1 MTATLEIAQAV
12 NERTF
17 EGGAFA
23 RRPVDEAQVVE
34 VARLLE
40 GVRRGNRRAA
50 FAVQEALSTSD
61 FVNTLFVVL
70 DRELMDRY
78 QAIDPQWP
86 QYARRTTVRDFRPKR
101 LVDLLGGNAA
111 LTLVP
116 ELTEYPERSIFK
128 ALYTI
133 AVSKYGGRFALSW
146 EAMINDE
153 LGELAD
159 LPGHLAIGATNTED
173 TVGAGLLTAGSGPNP
188 AFFNSTAWGRTYDDV
203 AGTWSG
209 GSTNLLAANP
219 PLTTDNLTAALAAIK
234 ARKDPEGLPIQNRA
248 YVLVVPAALE
258 VTAKKILAAT
268 EIRITIGS
276 ETTIMAN
283 WLTGTVRLVVE
294 PWLDVLDKGANVATT
309 WYLLPDPAQP
319 RPAFYVAFLRGHE
332 TPDVRVKTDTGQR
345 AGGGAVDPTE
355 GSFDIDDIQY
365 RVRHV
370 VGSAGT
376 DMIGTAASNG
386 SGS

>member
-1 MTATLEIAQAV
+1 MGNTLAIAQAV
-12 NERTF
+12 NERTL

-34 VARLLE
+34 VSRLIE
-40 GVRRGNRRAA
+40 GLRNGSRRAA
-50 FAVQEALSTSD
+50 LLVQEALSSSD
-61 FVNTLFVVL
+61 FINTLFVVL
-70 DRELMDRY
+70 DRELMDKY
-78 QAIDPQWP
+78 KAITPQWP
-86 QYARRTTVRDFRPKR
+86 QYCRRTTVRDFRNKR
-101 LVDLLGGNAA
+101 LVDLLGGNKA
-111 LTLVP
+111 LSLVP

-133 AVSKYGGRFALSW
+133 AVSKYGGKFALSW
-146 EAMINDE
+146 EAMVNDE

-159 LPGHLAIGATNTED
+159 LPGSLANGATNTED
-173 TVGAGLLTAGSGPNP
+173 TVGASLLTDGTGPNDS
-188 AFFNSTAWGRTYDDV
+188 FFNSTAWGRTYNEV

-209 GSTNLLAANP
+209 GSSNLIAGNP
-219 PLTTDNLTAALAAIK
+219 VLTTDSLTAALAAIK
-234 ARKDPEGLPIQNRA
+234 ARKDPEGLPIQNAA
-248 YVLVVPAALE
+248 YVLVVPSALE

-268 EIRITIGS
+268 EIRITVGS

-294 PWLDVLDKGANVATT
+294 PWLDVLDTSGNVATT
-309 WYLLPDPAQP
+309 WYLLPDPQQP
-319 RPAFYVAFLRGHE
+319 RPAFFMAFLRGHE
-332 TPDVRVKTDTGQR
+332 TPDIRVKSDTGQR
-345 AGGGAVDPTE
+345 AGGGAIDALE
-355 GSFDIDDIQY
+355 GSFDVDDIQY

-376 DMIGTAASNG
+376 DMIGTAVSNG